1 MRPVHTRRLG
11 LLALIAATAAAI
23 GWGTAHADDDPRDDK
38 KRVDAQ
44 VRDVRAD
51 LDGSASRLA
60 AAEAAYAEANTRMPA
75 AQAALAEARGRLD
88 AARMKDADT
97 RRRLQIAV
105 EDEARAQEQL
115 RDIESAMT
123 EMRDELGRVARRAY
137 QQGGLNQ
144 LSVIMKAETPA
155 QLLSRLEGFRSVLR
169 ADQGTLD
176 RLTRVHHETDGRQKE
191 LARARER
198 VETERDAA
206 AERLAEVTALET
218 EAATASAAV
227 ERLVEQR
234 RAALATAQSEK
245 AADQQRYE
253 ALVVEQR
260 RLTELVN
267 RFNAPSPQR
276 GGSSGTGGSGS
287 TGASGGRGQGGA
299 LSYPIDAD
307 VTSRFGMRFHPI
319 LEYVKLHSG
328 TDFGAA
334 EGTPVRAAREGTVI
348 AAGYNAAYGYRVVVS
363 HGQVGGVAL
372 TTTYNHLSRIDVGE
386 GERLRRGGTVGL
398 VGNTGYSTGAHLH
411 FEVLVDG
418 EFADPMA
425 WL

>member
-1 MRPVHTRRLG
+1 MRPTHSRRLG
-11 LLALIAATAAAI
+11 LLALVAATAAAI

-60 AAEAAYAEANTRMPA
+60 AAETAYAEANTRMPA
-75 AQAALAEARGRLD
+75 AQAALAEARRKLD
-88 AARMKDADT
+88 AARVQDTDT
-97 RRRLQIAV
+97 RRRLEIAV
-105 EDEARAQEQL
+105 EDEARAQAQL

-123 EMRDELGRVARRAY
+123 EMREELGRVARRAY
-137 QQGGLNQ
+137 QQGSLTQ

-155 QLLSRLEGFRSVLR
+155 QLIGRLEGFRSVLR
-169 ADQGTLD
+169 ADEETLD
-176 RLTRVHHETDGRQKE
+176 RLGQVHRETDGQQKE
-191 LARARER
+191 LARARDR
-198 VETERDAA
+198 VRSEQEAA
-206 AERLAEVTALET
+206 AAQLAKVTALEK
-218 EAATASAAV
+218 EAVAANAAV

-234 RAALATAQSEK
+234 RGALATAQAEK
-245 AADQQRYE
+245 AADQQRYQ

-267 RFNAPSPQR
+267 RFNAPSPSR
-276 GGSSGTGGSGS
+276 AATGGVG
-287 TGASGGRGQGGA
+287 GLGRGQSGA
-299 LSYPIDAD
+299 LSYPVDAD
-307 VTSRFGMRFHPI
+307 VTSGFGMRFHPI

-348 AAGYNAAYGYRVVVS
+348 AAGYNPAYGYRVVVS
-363 HGQVGGVAL
+363 HGRVGGVAL
-372 TTTYNHLSRIDVGE
+372 TTTYNHLSRVDVAE

-418 EFADPMA
+418 EFADPLT

>member
-1 MRPVHTRRLG
+1 MRPTHSRRLG

-60 AAEAAYAEANTRMPA
+60 AAETAYADANTRMPA
-75 AQAALAEARGRLD
+75 AQAALAEARRKLD

-97 RRRLQIAV
+97 RRRLEIAI
-105 EDEARAQEQL
+105 EDEARAQAQL
-115 RDIESAMT
+115 GDIESAMT
-123 EMRDELGRVARRAY
+123 EMRDALGRVARRAY
-137 QQGGLNQ
+137 QQGSLTQ
-144 LSVIMKAETPA
+144 LSVVMKAETPA
-155 QLLSRLEGFRSVLR
+155 QLITRLEGFRSVLR
-169 ADQGTLD
+169 ADEETLT
-176 RLTRVHHETDGRQKE
+176 RLTEVHRETDGRQKE
-191 LARARER
+191 LGRARDR
-198 VETERDAA
+198 VQTERDAA
-206 AERLAEVTALET
+206 AVQLTVVAAREE
-218 EAATASAAV
+218 EAATAGAAV

-234 RAALATAQSEK
+234 RGALATAQAEK

-260 RLTELVN
+260 RLAELVN
-267 RFNAPSPQR
+267 RFNAPAPAPAPAPTH
-276 GGSSGTGGSGS
+276 GGTSGEGG
-287 TGASGGRGQGGA
+287 TGRGQGGA

-348 AAGYNAAYGYRVVVS
+348 AAGYNTAYGYRVVVS

-418 EFADPMA
+418 EFADPLT

>member
-1 MRPVHTRRLG
+1 MRPTHSRRLG
-11 LLALIAATAAAI
+11 LLALVAATAAAI

-60 AAEAAYAEANTRMPA
+60 AAETAYAEANTRMPA
-75 AQAALAEARGRLD
+75 AQAALAEARRKLD
-88 AARMKDADT
+88 AARVQDTDT
-97 RRRLQIAV
+97 RRRLEIAV
-105 EDEARAQEQL
+105 EDEARAQAQL

-123 EMRDELGRVARRAY
+123 EMREELGRVARRAY
-137 QQGGLNQ
+137 QQGSLTQ

-155 QLLSRLEGFRSVLR
+155 QLIGRLEGFRSVLR
-169 ADQGTLD
+169 ADEETLD
-176 RLTRVHHETDGRQKE
+176 RLGQVHRETDGQQKE
-191 LARARER
+191 LARARDR
-198 VETERDAA
+198 VRSEQEAA
-206 AERLAEVTALET
+206 AAQLAKVTALEK
-218 EAATASAAV
+218 EAVAANAAV

-234 RAALATAQSEK
+234 RGALATAQAEK
-245 AADQQRYE
+245 AADQQRYQ

-267 RFNAPSPQR
+267 RFNAPSPSR
-276 GGSSGTGGSGS
+276 AATGGVG
-287 TGASGGRGQGGA
+287 GVGRGQGGA
-299 LSYPIDAD
+299 LSYPVDAD
-307 VTSRFGMRFHPI
+307 VTSGFGMRFHPI

-348 AAGYNAAYGYRVVVS
+348 AAGYNPAYGYRVVVS
-363 HGQVGGVAL
+363 HGRVGGVAL
-372 TTTYNHLSRIDVGE
+372 TTTYNHLSRVDVAE

-418 EFADPMA
+418 EFADPLT